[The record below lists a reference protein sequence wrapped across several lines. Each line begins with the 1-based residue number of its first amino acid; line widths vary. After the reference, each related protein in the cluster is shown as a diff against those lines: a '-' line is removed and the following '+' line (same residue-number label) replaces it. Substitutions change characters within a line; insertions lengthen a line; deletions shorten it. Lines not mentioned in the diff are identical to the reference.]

1 MIAMHIPMHQSE
13 HTLIH
18 PHPASSEEVL
28 VFKTSVRNNDQVDA
42 LRPLLELTLAGRGE
56 WNFDLED
63 RDHILRVEAEGL
75 VRERITVLLTGLG
88 YACEE
93 LD

>member
-1 MIAMHIPMHQSE
+1 MIAMHPRDHM
-13 HTLIH
+13 LMN
-18 PHPASSEEVL
+18 PHSTRPEEVL
-28 VFKTSVRNNDQVDA
+28 VFKTSVKSRDQVDM
-42 LRPLLELTLAGRGE
+42 LRPLLELTLGGSAD

-63 RDHILRVEAEGL
+63 RDHILRVEAKGL